1 MEKLKLGNLKAEMGL
16 RDHETTRPRDHGLRD
31 HGLRDHET
39 TDYGT
44 KGGKGKSKV

>member
-16 RDHETTRPRDHGLRD
+16 RDHETTRPRDH
-31 HGLRDHET
+31 ET

-44 KGGKGKSKV
+44 KGGKGKAKG